1 MRNQGWIA
9 ILVVAL
15 AIGVAGAQQA
25 NTNSN
30 DNKNTQN
37 ATSQSPTPKTAQS
50 ETQNNTAGSIAGNS
64 GAIGTTTGQATPQD
78 PNTPQKSAAG
88 NNAPTGNATKTI
100 ENTPSAPQNTAP
112 EAAGERSA
120 ARESLGMT
128 PDVDSRTLQGEID
141 SALKSDPT
149 LANSQVSVQVS
160 DSQITLSGSVPSGK
174 DKVTATRIAQSYAGN
189 RRVKDQVTVAG
200 RRQKPET
207 TTTQPNAMGTNPK

>member
-9 ILVVAL
+9 VVVVAL
-15 AIGVAGAQQA
+15 AIGVAGAQQS

-37 ATSQSPTPKTAQS
+37 ATSPTPKTAQS

-64 GAIGTTTGQATPQD
+64 GAIGATTGQTTPQD

-88 NNAPTGNATKTI
+88 NNAPAGNATKTI
-100 ENTPSAPQNTAP
+100 ENTPSAPQNTKP
-112 EAAGERSA
+112 EASGEKSA
-120 ARESLGMT
+120 TRESLGMT
-128 PDVDSRTLQGEID
+128 PDVDSKTLEGEID

-149 LANSQVSVQVS
+149 LANSQVNVQVS

-200 RRQKPET
+200 RQQKPET